1 MRHSASAGVSS
12 AYQRLL
18 DDIAAELAALDAAG
32 LRRQLTPIER
42 VDGADVWIG
51 RRRVANWCSND
62 YLGLAH
68 HPALVEAAARAAR
81 DWGLGARASRL
92 LAGTSVWHQRLE
104 EALAAWFGTEASV
117 VFPSGY
123 QANLGVLGSLLALDD
138 VVLVDRLAHAS
149 LVDAARATR
158 ATLRVFHHNDVE
170 HLSRLLAR
178 AAGARRRV
186 IVTEGLFSMDGDRAP
201 LAALV
206 DAAEAHEALIY
217 LDDAHAAF
225 VEGPRG
231 RGSPEAAGIPLDRF
245 LYMGTLGKALGCQGG
260 FLAGPRALIELVHN
274 RARTFLY
281 TTALAVPVAAAA
293 HAALTLLE
301 AEPQHRQR
309 LLQRAQRLHDGLRAA
324 RIASPGVAHI
334 VPVMVGQTAQA
345 LALARAL
352 MERGIFAPAIRPP
365 TVPKGTSRLR
375 LTLMATHADE
385 DLEQALEVLRRAGRK
400 FGILH

>member
-104 EALAAWFGTEASV
+104 EALAAWFGAEAAV

-123 QANLGVLGSLLALDD
+123 QANLGVLGSLLCAGD

-158 ATLRVFHHNDVE
+158 ATLRIFHHHDVE

-178 AAGARRRV
+178 AAGARRRM

-206 DAAEAHEALIY
+206 DAAESHEALVY

-231 RGSPEAAGIPLDRF
+231 RGSPDAAGIPLERF

-260 FLAGPRALIELVHN
+260 FLAGPRPLIELVHS

-281 TTALAVPVAAAA
+281 TTALAVPLAAAA
-293 HAALTLLE
+293 HAALALLD
-301 AEPQHRQR
+301 AEPQHQAR
-309 LLQRAQRLHDGLRAA
+309 LRRGVQRLHDGLRAA
-324 RIASPGVAHI
+324 RIASSGAAHI

-352 MERGIFAPAIRPP
+352 VEREILAPAIRPP
-365 TVPKGTSRLR
+365 TVPQGTARIRLSVTAR
-375 LTLMATHADE
+375 HTDAHVD
-385 DLEQALEVLRRAGRK
+385 ALLAALRALAG
-400 FGILH
+400 